1 MSRLLL
7 LRSGG
12 TEEGGAPLAPGI
24 DLLVTHEVATRP
36 DGVSEALGFA
46 LGADPERTI
55 LVVTSRSTV
64 RALSPAW
71 EEPGLFRRPWRA
83 LLAAGGETARELR
96 ERGAPD
102 VTVPPEPGAGGLV
115 PSLLAL
121 LSGDPAPLRVL
132 WPRGSD
138 ADPAPFAPVRER
150 AGAFSD
156 PVVYEKRPVPPP
168 RELLERLAGGEWDAV
183 AVSSLAALD
192 VLLAGL
198 AAVRLPV
205 PNVRWGAVGPA
216 TARAFAARG
225 LPEPVVPA
233 QPRLADLIA
242 TLSQME
248 TEAR

>member
-12 TEEGGAPLAPGI
+12 TEEGGAPLAPGV
-24 DLLVTHEVATRP
+24 DVLVTHEVAPRP
-36 DGVSEALGFA
+36 DGVGEAVRFA
-46 LGADPERTI
+46 LAAAAERTV
-55 LVVTSRSTV
+55 LLVTSRSAV
-64 RALSPAW
+64 RSLSPAW
-71 EEPGLFRRPWRA
+71 EERGLFRLPWRSV
-83 LLAAGGETARELR
+83 LAAGGETARELCD
-96 ERGAPD
+96 RGAPA
-102 VTVPPEPGAGGLV
+102 VTVPPEPGAAGIV
-115 PSLLAL
+115 PPLLAL
-121 LSGDPAPLRVL
+121 LAGDASPLRLL

-138 ADPAPFAPVRER
+138 ADPSPFAPARER

-168 RELLERLAGGEWDAV
+168 RELLGRLAGGEWGAV

-198 AAVRLPV
+198 AAARLPV

-233 QPRLADLIA
+233 HPRLADLIA

-248 TEAR
+248 TEVR